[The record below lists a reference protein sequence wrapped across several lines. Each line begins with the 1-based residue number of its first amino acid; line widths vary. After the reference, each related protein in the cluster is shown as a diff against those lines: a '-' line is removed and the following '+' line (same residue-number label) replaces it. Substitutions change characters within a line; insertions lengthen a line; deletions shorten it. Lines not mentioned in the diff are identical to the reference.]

1 MVANQLYVNDTYVDG
16 HLLTPNICCRIFFVH
31 CVYKTNKRKI
41 LEDLY
46 LYHLIIRYNTLHPK
60 MRSPNGFLL
69 SQWTRLLVLNRR
81 ISHHYTCICWN
92 HLSSDSQQTRQQVP
106 ISPEISG
113 EIDAIGKKS
122 TEKSFEGLS
131 YDLSQLLDEDTL
143 VGKQKDQNQ
152 SSEQLPIGS
161 MMESSSDSEPMD
173 FQQLS
178 NFIKEAYEKNPNYKE
193 MERSPS
199 AKRRQVDY
207 FEALFSKYGGTLDR
221 GKKTKTK
228 SSVSD
233 SELDRISSLKEK
245 LRGELTSRCTVALEP
260 TLTHFRTYKTSH
272 ELFQTAQTILNNF
285 AKKLQIVG
293 KKTRKTN
300 TSETDSV
307 KLTQIREEI
316 FVQHLFRPIDKN
328 SWLDVH
334 EEYVNNVETQ
344 SRLSPENPICDVI
357 TLPIIFNEIIDCL
370 AFKFNQGQLA
380 MSLFD
385 LIEKDFSFHTIAVNQ
400 DTYNLI
406 LRLVWVYYGNT
417 NLDQFYRRYHRMT
430 SLGFTG
436 DVKTL
441 NILKTVYNEYDRL
454 KNGKLI
460 FNNSNSPIYTP
471 EDNIRM
477 EYFEKEYNKLKRR
490 LEHGVQHKDFMLNNY

>member
-1 MVANQLYVNDTYVDG
+1 M
-16 HLLTPNICCRIFFVH
+16 
-31 CVYKTNKRKI
+31 K
-41 LEDLY
+41 
-46 LYHLIIRYNTLHPK
+46 
-60 MRSPNGFLL
+60 SPNGFLP
-69 SQWTRLLVLNRR
+69 SKWTRLLVTNRR
-81 ISHHYTCICWN
+81 ISQNYACIRWN
-92 HLSSDSQQTRQQVP
+92 HLSVDSQQARQQVSTTP
-106 ISPEISG
+106 KMPE
-113 EIDAIGKKS
+113 EIDA
-122 TEKSFEGLS
+122 TEKSFGGLA

-193 MERSPS
+193 IERMSPIS
-199 AKRRQVDY
+199 KRSQVDY

-221 GKKTKTK
+221 GRKTKTQ

-233 SELDRISSLKEK
+233 SEQDRISSLKEQ
-245 LRGELTSRCTVALEP
+245 LRGELTSRCTVALSP
-260 TLTHFRTYKTSH
+260 TISHFKTYKSSD

-285 AKKLQIVG
+285 AEKVQRVG
-293 KKTRKTN
+293 KKTRKSNTN
-300 TSETDSV
+300 DTDSV
-307 KLTQIREEI
+307 KLAQMRQEI
-316 FVQHLFRPIDKN
+316 FVQHLFRPTDN
-328 SWLDVH
+328 NRWLDVH
-334 EEYVNNVETQ
+334 EEYVNNVEVQ

-385 LIEKDFSFHTIAVNQ
+385 LIEKDFTFHTIAVNQ
-400 DTYNLI
+400 QTYNLI

-417 NLDQFYRRYHRMT
+417 NLNQFHKRYHRMN

-460 FNNSNSPIYTP
+460 FNNSNNAIYTP
-471 EDNIRM
+471 EDNMRM
-477 EYFEKEYNKLKRR
+477 EYFEKEYNRLKDR
-490 LEHGVQHKDFMLNNY
+490 LEHGVQHKSFMLNNY